1 MSEGPRQPPK
11 HTVNILIQTEVKC
24 LIKSLDYFPLPG
36 PILVHFEY
44 SSLEFLTCL
53 YCT

>member
-1 MSEGPRQPPK
+1 MSERPRQPPK

-36 PILVHFEY
+36 PILGYVADVF
-44 SSLEFLTCL
+44 
-53 YCT
+53 